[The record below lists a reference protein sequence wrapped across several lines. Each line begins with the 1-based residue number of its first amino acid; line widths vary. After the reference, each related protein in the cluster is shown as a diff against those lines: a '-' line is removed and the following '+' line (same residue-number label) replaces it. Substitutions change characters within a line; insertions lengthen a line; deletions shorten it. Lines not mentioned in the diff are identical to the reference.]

1 MSEYTKKVQQIAKD
15 ALEKQEVTAVLGW
28 RKKDFWWQSPVA
40 FIESPD
46 DVEQLVWDPFSVYN
60 PVKFLL
66 DLEEDNCH
74 EKVGIFVKGCD
85 SRGIN
90 RLLQDRR
97 LERDSVVVFGVPCSG
112 KADADKVRSNFPSKK
127 IKEVTFDGEELVINV
142 DGKEERVPAEEYLL
156 DKCLTCRHPNP
167 VVHDKLAWEEV
178 PVRDGVD
185 EIRFSRVENV
195 EKQELEDRYEYW
207 TRQFD
212 RCIRCFACRNTC
224 PACNCRTCVFDQ
236 AEPRWIGKAS
246 DMADTLN
253 YHIIRAFHVA
263 GRCYECGECER
274 ICPAGIPLQEL
285 NRKLIKDLDEFFGE
299 YEAGLDPEDN
309 PPLGTYRGEDPAGFD
324 ES

>member
-1 MSEYTKKVQQIAKD
+1 MKEFTEKVQQLAKE
-15 ALEKQEVTAVLGW
+15 ALSKQEVTAVLGW

-40 FIESPD
+40 FVESPD

-60 PVKFLL
+60 PVKYL
-66 DLEEDNCH
+66 LEELDGCH

-97 LERDSVVVFGVPCSG
+97 LERDNVVVFGVPCSG
-112 KADADKVRSNFPSKK
+112 KADKDKIKADFPSKK
-127 IKEVTFDGEELVINV
+127 IRSLVLDGDQLVLDV
-142 DGKEERVPAEEYLL
+142 DGKEERVQAEEYLL

-167 VVHDKLAWEEV
+167 VVYDKLAWEEV
-178 PVRDGVD
+178 PVRPGVD
-185 EIRFSRVENV
+185 EARFSRVEGV
-195 EKQELEDRYEYW
+195 EKQEMEARYEYW

-224 PACNCRTCVFDQ
+224 PACNCRVCIFDQ
-236 AEPRWIGKAS
+236 AEPRWLGKAN